1 AVWRGRPRAGGD
13 GSPLLDSDGRAGA
26 AAGRGDHRDAARIG
40 GRAGGETVHR
50 GRRDVRHR
58 TVTYDRESHRPDRVV
73 GRRLD
78 RERAGGEAV
87 RRQPD
92 GDHFHDVVDDAI
104 AVIIDAVEDLD
115 RPVVVGVVLVR
126 IRDCGTVVAPVA
138 PAVAVPVRLRRV
150 GEEGAVVVDVQDRVE
165 IGIAV

>member
-58 TVTYDRESHRPDRVV
+58 TVTYDRESHRPDGVV

-104 AVIIDAVEDLD
+104 AVIVDAVEDLD
-115 RPVVVGVVLVR
+115 RPGMDG
-126 IRDCGTVVAPVA
+126 RDRVVAIA
-138 PAVAVPVRLRRV
+138 PARRVAVPVLVEPLVHRPV
-150 GEEGAVVVDVQDRVE
+150 AIVVPPVADFGR
-165 IGIAV
+165 G